1 MEHEAQGQDGNHQF
15 DNGGGHEVATQL
27 EPAVSV
33 GVGHVV
39 CRYLTKLAVEGVQD
53 GEEIN
58 GAVKK
63 QEDDKESARD
73 ALNELLADRRG

>member
-1 MEHEAQGQDGNHQF
+1 
-15 DNGGGHEVATQL
+15 
-27 EPAVSV
+27 V

-39 CRYLTKLAVEGVQD
+39 CRYLTELAVEGVQD

-63 QEDDKESARD
+63 QEDNEESASD